1 MLKGKDI
8 GGIMFARGL
17 ARIKGV
23 VGIEDK
29 TVNLVHRLGFSVGND
44 CQILDSHLNNVQIVM
59 LNG

>member
-1 MLKGKDI
+1 
-8 GGIMFARGL
+8 MFARGL